1 MTTAWTNATDIDLSD
16 TDFWARP
23 PAEREAAF
31 ALLRSENPFSFHAE
45 PVVPFIPAGPGYY
58 AVTRHADIE
67 TISSQPAVFC
77 SGAGAVSIAD
87 MPAELN
93 EFYGSVISMDD
104 PRHAKIRRIVAR
116 AFTPRML
123 EKVMDSVERLASDL
137 VADARRRAEQG
148 DGAFDLVK
156 EISAPLPLR
165 VICDMMGVPPQ
176 DHDLV
181 LRNTNIVL
189 SGGDPEYVAD
199 ENEAVRIALEAGAA
213 LAALMTRMAEERVQQ
228 PTADLTSALVHAEV
242 DGERLTHQEI
252 ASFFIL
258 LCVAGNETT
267 RTTISH
273 GVLALSQFPEQRA
286 RWRADASL
294 TKTAVEEIVRWAT
307 PVTWMRRTA
316 TRDVELAGRQ
326 FHQGEKFLLFY
337 NSANRDEDVFA
348 DSFVFDLG
356 RNPNPHLGFGGQ
368 GPHFCLGANLA
379 RREIALVFRAL
390 FTQMPGLEVIGEPVR
405 LRSSFINGI
414 KSLPVAW
421 RG

>member
-1 MTTAWTNATDIDLSD
+1 
-16 TDFWARP
+16 
-23 PAEREAAF
+23 
-31 ALLRSENPFSFHAE
+31 
-45 PVVPFIPAGPGYY
+45 
-58 AVTRHADIE
+58 VTRHADVE

-137 VADARRRAEQG
+137 VAEARRRAEEG
-148 DGAFDLVK
+148 DGTFDLVK

-213 LAALMTRMAEERVQQ
+213 LAALMTRMAEERAQQ

-258 LCVAGNETT
+258 LC
-267 RTTISH
+267 
-273 GVLALSQFPEQRA
+273 
-286 RWRADASL
+286 
-294 TKTAVEEIVRWAT
+294 
-307 PVTWMRRTA
+307 
-316 TRDVELAGRQ
+316 GRQ
-326 FHQGEKFLLFY
+326 
-337 NSANRDEDVFA
+337 
-348 DSFVFDLG
+348 
-356 RNPNPHLGFGGQ
+356 
-368 GPHFCLGANLA
+368 
-379 RREIALVFRAL
+379 
-390 FTQMPGLEVIGEPVR
+390 
-405 LRSSFINGI
+405 
-414 KSLPVAW
+414 
-421 RG
+421 

>member
-45 PVVPFIPAGPGYY
+45 PVVPFIRPGPGYY

-137 VADARRRAEQG
+137 VAEARRRAEQG
-148 DGAFDLVK
+148 DGTFDLVK

-213 LAALMTRMAEERVQQ
+213 LAALMTRMAEERAQQ

-258 LCVAGNETT
+258 LC
-267 RTTISH
+267 
-273 GVLALSQFPEQRA
+273 
-286 RWRADASL
+286 
-294 TKTAVEEIVRWAT
+294 
-307 PVTWMRRTA
+307 
-316 TRDVELAGRQ
+316 GRQ
-326 FHQGEKFLLFY
+326 
-337 NSANRDEDVFA
+337 
-348 DSFVFDLG
+348 
-356 RNPNPHLGFGGQ
+356 
-368 GPHFCLGANLA
+368 
-379 RREIALVFRAL
+379 
-390 FTQMPGLEVIGEPVR
+390 
-405 LRSSFINGI
+405 
-414 KSLPVAW
+414 
-421 RG
+421 

>member
-31 ALLRSENPFSFHAE
+31 ALLRSEHPFSFHAE
-45 PVVPFIPAGPGYY
+45 PVVPFIRPGPGYY

-87 MPAELN
+87 LPAELS

-104 PRHAKIRRIVAR
+104 PRHAKIWRIVAR

-137 VADARRRAEQG
+137 VAEARRRAEQG
-148 DGAFDLVK
+148 DVRPRQGNLGTAAAAGHLRHDGCAPARPRSRAAQHQYRALRRRSRVRGGRERGSTHRLGGGCGARRADDADGRGAGPATHRGPDLG
-156 EISAPLPLR
+156 A
-165 VICDMMGVPPQ
+165 
-176 DHDLV
+176 
-181 LRNTNIVL
+181 
-189 SGGDPEYVAD
+189 GD
-199 ENEAVRIALEAGAA
+199 
-213 LAALMTRMAEERVQQ
+213 
-228 PTADLTSALVHAEV
+228 AEV

-267 RTTISH
+267 RTAISH
-273 GVLALSQFPEQRA
+273 GVLALSQFPDQRA

-348 DSFVFDLG
+348 DPFVFDLG